1 MREVMKIRYSNDI
14 ACSPEEV
21 FPWVAEPEKAMQW
34 QKNVKGGEIII
45 DKPEIIGTTF
55 LETIEEDGNTLEMQG
70 VITKYKPDQLIGF
83 HLKSR
88 IHEFDV
94 HYLVE
99 DVQQGTKLTIELD
112 IKWKF
117 PMNILRLFIG
127 KRMEENLKSQVNAEV
142 LELKKLCEGAQIGTL

>member
-1 MREVMKIRYSNDI
+1 MKIRYSNMI
-14 ACSPEEV
+14 ASPIEEV
-21 FPWVAEPEKAMQW
+21 FPWIAEPEKAMQW

-55 LETIEEDGNTLEMQG
+55 KETIEEDGNTLEMQG
-70 VITKYKPDQLIGF
+70 MITEYKPNHLIGF

-94 HYLVE
+94 CYIVE
-99 DVQQGTKLTIELD
+99 EVHQATKLSIEVD

-117 PMNILRLFIG
+117 PMNVLRLFIE
-127 KRMEENLKSQVNAEV
+127 KKMEASLKSQINAEV
-142 LELKKLCEGAQIGTL
+142 LELKKLCEIE

>member
-1 MREVMKIRYSNDI
+1 MQIHYSNEI

-21 FPWVAEPEKAMQW
+21 LPWIAEPEKAMRW

-45 DKPEIIGTTF
+45 EKPEIIGTTF
-55 LETIEEDGNTLEMQG
+55 VEMIEEDGNALEMQG
-70 VITKYKPDQLIGF
+70 AITEYKPDRLIGF

-94 HYLVE
+94 RYLVE
-99 DVQQGTKLTIELD
+99 EAQQGTKLTIELD

-127 KRMEENLKSQVNAEV
+127 EKMEASLKGQINAEV
-142 LELKKLCEGAQIGTL
+142 LELKKLCEEVQHG